1 MGRLSPAAVLALAL
15 LGAAPAQALSGKAL
29 LDSCEAHLGGAEVLA
44 TSEDAFNR
52 GARSGN
58 CIGYIYGVLEA
69 QAGGGEGDERPRRFC
84 PPAGEDA
91 GRVVGRVIRHL
102 QDHPESLDGPAA
114 RVVAEALG
122 QAYPCGD

>member
-15 LGAAPAQALSGKAL
+15 LGAAPAQAL
-29 LDSCEAHLGGAEVLA
+29 
-44 TSEDAFNR
+44 
-52 GARSGN
+52 
-58 CIGYIYGVLEA
+58 EA
-69 QAGGGEGDERPRRFC
+69 QAGGGEGDERSRRFC